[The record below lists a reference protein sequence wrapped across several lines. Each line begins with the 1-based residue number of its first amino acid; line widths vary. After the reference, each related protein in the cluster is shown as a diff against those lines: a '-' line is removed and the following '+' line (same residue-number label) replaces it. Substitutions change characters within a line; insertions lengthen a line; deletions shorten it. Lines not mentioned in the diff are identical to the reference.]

1 MYDLLMRLF
10 IFTIFTGFISSSP
23 FLGGCYWFWF
33 YERILVDATAF
44 CHTLVT
50 SIGAQYHYPLTHS
63 SPLVSL
69 TLTPSLR
76 LSFCAHLL
84 TEKLAGYGTEYKR
97 SESTTVVEGRR
108 SSDVWSLKG
117 VAVNGKIKVDRAL
130 GLNNTRP

>member
-1 MYDLLMRLF
+1 MLLL
-10 IFTIFTGFISSSP
+10 S
-23 FLGGCYWFWF
+23 
-33 YERILVDATAF
+33 V
-44 CHTLVT
+44 TL
-50 SIGAQYHYPLTHS
+50 S
-63 SPLVSL
+63 SPLLAPNIIIRS
-69 TLTPSLR
+69 PIPPHWSLR